1 VNALVFL
8 VLAALT
14 IAAALAVVV
23 NRNPVYSALALVST
37 LALMSCFF
45 VGLEAYLVWALQLVV
60 YAGAIVVLFLF
71 VIMLLNIGRERSS
84 GARSPAQTW
93 SAVILALLLAGSLG
107 RLVWDAHKDSEAP
120 PLDATFVSLRGLSE
134 QLFSSYLLPFE
145 LIGLLLLVAVVAASW
160 LARRHEEDEPEVAAP
175 SPEDRP

>member
-14 IAAALAVVV
+14 IAAAVAVVT

-71 VIMLLNIGRERSS
+71 VIMLLNVQRDERALPGPGTVVAVAG
-84 GARSPAQTW
+84 GAGL
-93 SAVILALLLAGSLG
+93 LALGVALAAIRTPFAGMPAVGEGYGSPEHLAH
-107 RLVWDAHKDSEAP
+107 RLFTD
-120 PLDATFVSLRGLSE
+120 
-134 QLFSSYLLPFE
+134 YLVPFE
-145 LIGLLLLVAVVAASW
+145 ITSLLLLVAIVGAVV
-160 LARRHEEDEPEVAAP
+160 LGKRRI
-175 SPEDRP
+175 